1 MSLSHKLYDPERSM
15 PLVMGILNVTP
26 DSFSDGGQFT
36 TKQQV
41 LTQVQYMVD
50 SGVDIIDI
58 GGESTRPGAAEVS
71 LQLEIDRVMPAIE
84 WVREITDVP
93 ISIDTYKTDLMR
105 LAINQKVQMINDV
118 NALCSEGAVELLAN
132 SNVMA
137 CLMHRKGNASF
148 MQDNPV
154 YDNVVEDVVAFLENR
169 LDICLE
175 AGCSSENLM
184 IDPGFGFGKTL
195 EHNVRLFECLDEFV
209 SMGPPVLV
217 GVSRK
222 SMIGLLQ
229 SEKTSDDRLAGSLGA
244 AVLAM
249 LKGVS
254 VLRVHDVKETVQAL
268 RVASALI

>member
-1 MSLSHKLYDPERSM
+1 MSLLTQLYNPERTM

-26 DSFSDGGQFT
+26 DSFSDGGQFV
-36 TKQQV
+36 TKQAV
-41 LTQVQYMVD
+41 LTQVQHMVD

-58 GGESTRPGAAEVS
+58 GGESTRPGASEVN

-84 WVREITDVP
+84 WVREITDLP
-93 ISIDTYKTDLMR
+93 ISIDTYKTEVMR
-105 LAINQKVQMINDV
+105 LAIDQKVQMINDV
-118 NALCSEGAVELLAN
+118 NALCSDGAVELLAS

-137 CLMHRKGNASF
+137 CLMHRKGSASS
-148 MQDNPV
+148 MQENPV
-154 YDNVVEDVVAFLENR
+154 YDNVVEEVVEFLKNR
-169 LDICLE
+169 LDVCLE
-175 AGCSSENLM
+175 AGCSSQNLM
-184 IDPGFGFGKTL
+184 IDPGFGFGKSL
-195 EHNVRLFECLDEFV
+195 EHNVRLFESLDEFV
-209 SMGPPVLV
+209 SMESPVLV

-229 SEKTSDDRLAGSLGA
+229 SEKSSDDRLAGSLGA

-249 LKGVS
+249 LKGAS